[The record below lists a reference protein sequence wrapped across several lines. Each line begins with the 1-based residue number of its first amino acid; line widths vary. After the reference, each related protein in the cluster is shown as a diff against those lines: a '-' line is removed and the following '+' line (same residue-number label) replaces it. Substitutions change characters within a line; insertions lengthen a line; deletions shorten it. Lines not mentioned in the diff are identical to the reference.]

1 MSLQH
6 IRYELSSNVIL
17 RNGIFV
23 IGKPNEINPPIFTQ
37 IDTEYIIV
45 SGNTNEYH
53 PINSPSANK
62 PRPTATKSVADL
74 FPFKYD
80 IIVSIEPYTN
90 KINET
95 ARNTYSRETN
105 DTRNSGST
113 PTDLKYLDLGKKV
126 LIVWENAINQYPTTW
141 VATPNVEIPLL
152 ISPVLKIKSSRI
164 NPAANIPKPIPI
176 AKKAID
182 NLNNVGLAVFLNPIY
197 EIVPITRPTKS
208 PIRFRI
214 ISRKNSNYAD
224 SVTVLNKVWEQVF

>member
-1 MSLQH
+1 MA
-6 IRYELSSNVIL
+6 
-17 RNGIFV
+17 
-23 IGKPNEINPPIFTQ
+23 PI
-37 IDTEYIIV
+37 
-45 SGNTNEYH
+45 
-53 PINSPSANK
+53 
-62 PRPTATKSVADL
+62 
-74 FPFKYD
+74 
-80 IIVSIEPYTN
+80 
-90 KINET
+90 
-95 ARNTYSRETN
+95 
-105 DTRNSGST
+105 
-113 PTDLKYLDLGKKV
+113 DLKYLDLGKKV

-164 NPAANIPKPIPI
+164 NPTANIPKPIPI